1 MLFPIMPW
9 QQYKLMQR
17 FKDVSGF
24 TNEGLRKLVSNS
36 KLGAIKYNLDHRG
49 RQ

>member
-9 QQYKLMQR
+9 QQQKLMQR

-24 TNEGLRKLVSNS
+24 TNEGLSKLVDNS
-36 KLGAIKYNLDHRG
+36 KLGPMKYNLDHRG
-49 RQ
+49 LQ